1 MVHGEAATEI
11 GWNTY
16 GYDKNKSRDD
26 GTKKN
31 YSLINDINDI
41 KDIRVI

>member
-1 MVHGEAATEI
+1 MVHGVAATEI
-11 GWNTY
+11 GWITY

-31 YSLINDINDI
+31 
-41 KDIRVI
+41 